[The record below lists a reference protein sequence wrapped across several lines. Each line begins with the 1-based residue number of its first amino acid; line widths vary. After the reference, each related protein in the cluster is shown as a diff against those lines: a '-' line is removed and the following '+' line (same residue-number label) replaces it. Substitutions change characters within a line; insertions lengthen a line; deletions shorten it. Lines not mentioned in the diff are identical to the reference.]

1 MAQAVPARLD
11 AHFGVDPPA
20 ADRAQARSLAAL
32 GDIRITVHEDLS
44 AIEQDWRAFE
54 PQADCT
60 VFQSFDWLATW
71 QRLIGVRNGVRPA
84 IVVARDG
91 AGTILF
97 LLPLAIRP
105 AGFARELTWLGSE
118 LCDYNAPLLG
128 ATLST
133 RIEAR
138 RFMALWENIARCLQ
152 DNPRLHYD
160 SIILTK
166 MPETVGAQQN
176 PMRHLGGRNRM

>member
-71 QRLIGVRNGVRPA
+71 QRLIGVRNGVGAPPPGGGG
-84 IVVARDG
+84 G
-91 AGTILF
+91 AGGRLF
-97 LLPLAIRP
+97 LV
-105 AGFARELTWLGSE
+105 
-118 LCDYNAPLLG
+118 PLLG
-128 ATLST
+128 GP
-133 RIEAR
+133 AR
-138 RFMALWENIARCLQ
+138 R
-152 DNPRLHYD
+152 
-160 SIILTK
+160 
-166 MPETVGAQQN
+166 
-176 PMRHLGGRNRM
+176 